1 MSGPRLTA
9 EESGLVQLSAHGHH
23 MALVNMAVLE
33 GPPPPLDEV
42 RARVVTVLHRFP
54 RYEAVPVQVPFDL
67 QRPVWARSNGFDVA
81 NHVTAATI
89 DPPGGD
95 DELLELISTLASRP
109 FPPGRPLWELCVVD
123 GVADDRWVL
132 ATRTH
137 LAVIDGLR
145 NDDLH
150 TAVLAPERSDDRGR
164 PVPASPG
171 PLRLMGDAFRDLATS
186 PYEQVRTVSSIF
198 RRFTRPRP
206 RGLPPVGEL
215 GYGRVRLSIA
225 DLKKVRSAHGG
236 SVNDA
241 LVTLMVAGI
250 RAAGDDVGTGDGQ
263 QGEAAAAT
271 TPGTGL
277 RTAIPF
283 AVRSLSRPG
292 HYDNQIAVD
301 QVDLP
306 LGSSRPRSR
315 ASGNGATS
323 AAVQRYKAV
332 SAELDRYARDNMAV
346 GGKLLTRMNGI
357 APSLLLALGAR
368 ACIRQRADLAFVNA
382 PGPPAPI
389 TTFGR
394 PMVDAWALAPH
405 PPGVRWSATARSYVD
420 SVSVSLTGTA
430 VAGGAAGPGRH
441 AAGTGGAAR
450 GSHGQTAPRREGIRW
465 NRREAPSP
473 QGLIDP
479 GQGQVTARRG

>member
-9 EESGLVQLSAHGHH
+9 EESGLVQMGAHGHP
-23 MALVNMAVLE
+23 MALINLAVLE
-33 GPPPPLDEV
+33 GPAPSLDDV
-42 RARVVTVLHRFP
+42 RARVATLLHRFP
-54 RYEAVPVQVPFDL
+54 RYEAVPVAVPFEL
-67 QRPVWARSNGFDVA
+67 QRPVWARPANFDLSH
-81 NHVTAATI
+81 HVTAAHL

-95 DELLELISTLASRP
+95 GELLELLGTLASRP
-109 FPPGRPLWELCVVD
+109 FAPGRPLWELCVID
-123 GVADDRWVL
+123 GVADGRWVL

-150 TAVLAPERSDDRGR
+150 TAVLLPERSDDRGR

-171 PLRLMGDAFRDLATS
+171 SLRLMGDAMRDLATS
-186 PYEQVRTVSSIF
+186 PYEQVRTASSVF
-198 RRFTRPRP
+198 RRLTRPRS

-215 GYGRVRLSIA
+215 GYGRLRLALA
-225 DLKKVRSAHGG
+225 DLKAVRSTHGG
-236 SVNDA
+236 SVNDV
-241 LVTLMVAGI
+241 LVTLVAAGI
-250 RAAGDDVGTGDGQ
+250 RAAGPAGREDAEDGDGHA
-263 QGEAAAAT
+263 GAGAGAGVGAT
-271 TPGTGL
+271 SPGTGL

-306 LGSSRPRSR
+306 LGPARSKPR
-315 ASGNGATS
+315 ATGNGTAS
-323 AAVQRYKAV
+323 AAVQHYKAV

-368 ACIRQRADLAFVNA
+368 ACVRQRADLAFVNA

-389 TTFGR
+389 APFGR

-405 PPGVRWSATARSYVD
+405 PPSVRWSATARSYAD

-430 VAGGAAGPGRH
+430 VAGVEQAMVGMQRELQELLAAPAAESRRSAKAGGG
-441 AAGTGGAAR
+441 AGTKRRAR
-450 GSHGQTAPRREGIRW
+450 KG
-465 NRREAPSP
+465 
-473 QGLIDP
+473 
-479 GQGQVTARRG
+479 